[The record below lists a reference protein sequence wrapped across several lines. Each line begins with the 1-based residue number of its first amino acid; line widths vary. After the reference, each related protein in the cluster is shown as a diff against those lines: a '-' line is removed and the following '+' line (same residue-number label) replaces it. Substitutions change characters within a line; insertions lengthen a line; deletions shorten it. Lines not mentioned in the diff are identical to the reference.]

1 MKYIG
6 KLFHQPWKKQF
17 FGRILTY
24 VSRYTANKSA
34 EQKFDRDKDDDNI
47 DADRI
52 PQPSNGS
59 DEDSNPEVEKFN
71 LENVPGVQE
80 VQIKTES
87 SMLEDDLELGLDNVE
102 MGELMAEAQSMMGF
116 DSMLD
121 IVSAVQNVQL
131 PSNNNDALK
140 KLSSEEKVLGT

>member
-1 MKYIG
+1 MQ
-6 KLFHQPWKKQF
+6 LWN
-17 FGRILTY
+17 
-24 VSRYTANKSA
+24 RYTANKSA

-47 DADRI
+47 EADRV
-52 PQPSNGS
+52 PQPPNGS

-71 LENVPGVQE
+71 LDNVPVVQE
-80 VQIKTES
+80 VQIKTET

-131 PSNNNDALK
+131 PSNNNDALR

>member
-1 MKYIG
+1 MQ
-6 KLFHQPWKKQF
+6 LWN
-17 FGRILTY
+17 
-24 VSRYTANKSA
+24 RYTANKSA

-52 PQPSNGS
+52 PQPPNGS

-71 LENVPGVQE
+71 LDNVPVVQE
-80 VQIKTES
+80 VQIKTET

-131 PSNNNDALK
+131 PSNNNDALR

>member
-1 MKYIG
+1 MNR
-6 KLFHQPWKKQF
+6 F
-17 FGRILTY
+17 FTVTPKIFRESLLQLWN
-24 VSRYTANKSA
+24 RYTANKSA

-52 PQPSNGS
+52 PQPPNGS

-71 LENVPGVQE
+71 LDNVPVVQE
-80 VQIKTES
+80 VQIKTET

>member
-1 MKYIG
+1 M
-6 KLFHQPWKKQF
+6 LQLWN
-17 FGRILTY
+17 
-24 VSRYTANKSA
+24 RYTANKSA

-52 PQPSNGS
+52 PQPPNGS
-59 DEDSNPEVEKFN
+59 DEDSNPEADKFN
-71 LENVPGVQE
+71 LDNVPVVQE
-80 VQIKTES
+80 VQIKTET

-131 PSNNNDALK
+131 PSNNNDALR
-140 KLSSEEKVLGT
+140 KLSSEEKVLGS

>member
-1 MKYIG
+1 MDNSAALDIPRADIE
-6 KLFHQPWKKQF
+6 LEM
-17 FGRILTY
+17 L
-24 VSRYTANKSA
+24 SRYTANKSA

-52 PQPSNGS
+52 PQPPNGS
-59 DEDSNPEVEKFN
+59 DEDSNPV
-71 LENVPGVQE
+71 VQE
-80 VQIKTES
+80 VQIKTET

-131 PSNNNDALK
+131 P
-140 KLSSEEKVLGT
+140 

>member
-1 MKYIG
+1 MNR
-6 KLFHQPWKKQF
+6 F
-17 FGRILTY
+17 FTVTPKIFRESLLQLWN
-24 VSRYTANKSA
+24 RYTANKSA

-47 DADRI
+47 EADRV
-52 PQPSNGS
+52 PQPPNGS

-71 LENVPGVQE
+71 LDNVPVVQE
-80 VQIKTES
+80 VQIKTET

-131 PSNNNDALK
+131 PSNNNDALR

>member
-1 MKYIG
+1 MQ
-6 KLFHQPWKKQF
+6 L
-17 FGRILTY
+17 LN
-24 VSRYTANKSA
+24 RYTANKSA

-59 DEDSNPEVEKFN
+59 DEDSNPEADKFN
-71 LENVPGVQE
+71 LDNVPVAQE

-131 PSNNNDALK
+131 PSNNNDALR

>member
-1 MKYIG
+1 MQ
-6 KLFHQPWKKQF
+6 LWN
-17 FGRILTY
+17 
-24 VSRYTANKSA
+24 RYTANKSA

-59 DEDSNPEVEKFN
+59 DEDSNPEADKFN
-71 LENVPGVQE
+71 LDNVPVAQE

>member
-1 MKYIG
+1 MQ
-6 KLFHQPWKKQF
+6 LWN
-17 FGRILTY
+17 
-24 VSRYTANKSA
+24 RYTANKSA

-52 PQPSNGS
+52 PHPSNGS
-59 DEDSNPEVEKFN
+59 DEDSNPEADKFN
-71 LENVPGVQE
+71 LDNVPVVQE
-80 VQIKTES
+80 VQIKTET